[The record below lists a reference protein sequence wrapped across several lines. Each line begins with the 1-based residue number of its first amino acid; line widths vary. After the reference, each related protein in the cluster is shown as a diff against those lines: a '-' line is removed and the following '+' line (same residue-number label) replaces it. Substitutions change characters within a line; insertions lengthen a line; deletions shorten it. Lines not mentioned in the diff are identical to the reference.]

1 MGVIIT
7 GSLTL
12 MYALPKIAVV
22 GVVLAIMMVQQQ
34 KAKFTKNDCL
44 TVPQHCCQY
53 TVLIRAAG
61 VEEHLS
67 SE

>member
-34 KAKFTKNDCL
+34 KAKLTKKD
-44 TVPQHCCQY
+44 CCQY

-61 VEEHLS
+61 VDEHLS